1 MGWRSASRPGD
12 PAFARRCAIFAAS
25 GHGVQFSSG
34 VSFAENFIER
44 HPIDSRFRDDE
55 RARFYHNGAEP
66 GVETPES
73 IGRNKLL
80 QTHSTFPQ
88 CGLGACPWL
97 SERAV
102 FHH

>member
-88 CGLGACPWL
+88 CGLGA
-97 SERAV
+97 
-102 FHH
+102 